1 MTRLWAIVPAAGAG
15 RRIASDVPKQYL
27 MVAGAPI
34 LEHTLQRLLACAD
47 ISGIVVAVDP
57 QDHHVDGIS
66 SISDP
71 RVSTTAGGAERAD
84 SVLAGLLALS
94 SVAAPRDWV
103 LVHDAARP
111 CLPLKDLNQ
120 LIAEAREHD
129 CGAILAQSIV
139 DTIKQA
145 DDQGL
150 VVTTLDRSQLWR
162 AQTPQMFRLS
172 ELQTALE
179 VSLKRGDVITDE
191 ASAMERA
198 GFPVRVVPGPVCNL
212 KITIPEDLNLA
223 EFYLQA
229 LSRTD

>member
-57 QDHHVDGIS
+57 HDHHVDGIS

-94 SVAAPRDWV
+94 SIAAPRDWV

-129 CGAILAQSIV
+129 CGAILAQPIV

-172 ELQTALE
+172 ELQTALKE
-179 VSLKRGDVITDE
+179 SLKRGDVITDE

>member
-1 MTRLWAIVPAAGAG
+1 MTRLWAIVPAAGTG
-15 RRIASDVPKQYL
+15 RRMAAEAPKQYL
-27 MVAGAPI
+27 RVAGAPI
-34 LEHTLQRLLACAD
+34 LEHTLQRLLASAD

-57 QDHHVDGIS
+57 NDHHIDSIN

-94 SVAAPRDWV
+94 AIAAPRDWV

-129 CGAILAQSIV
+129 CGAILAQPIV

-150 VVTTLDRSQLWR
+150 VVTTLDRAQLWR

-172 ELQTALE
+172 ELQAALKE
-179 VSLKRGDVITDE
+179 SLKRGDVITDE

-198 GFPVRVVPGPVCNL
+198 GFPVRVVPGPACNL

>member
-120 LIAEAREHD
+120 LITEAREHD